1 MAGLIL
7 KLVRAYCRVNL
18 VLRILCGLLI
28 GVALAC
34 VVPGC
39 KAIGLPGV
47 LFVSALKAVAPVLV
61 ALLVTSSL
69 ASGNL
74 GFNRKFGMVLFLYL
88 LATFLAAVIAVCG
101 SFMFPQT
108 LVLQTANTDLAAPC
122 GLADVFSNLL
132 KKMTDNPVAAVA
144 DANYLGVLFWSVFAG
159 LVLKRSAGP
168 QFKADL
174 ATMSDAVSRMVRI
187 VIECAPFGILGIAF
201 AVVSDN
207 GIGALGAYVS
217 LLALLVGCM
226 AFVALVMNPAI
237 IFAVTRRN
245 PYPLV
250 FTCLQRSGVTA
261 FFTRSSAANIP
272 VNMQLCR
279 DLGLDADLYSV
290 SIPLG
295 ATVNMSGA
303 AVTITVMTLAAANT
317 VGIRPDV
324 MSALLLSVLASLA
337 ACGASGVA
345 GGSML
350 LIPMACSLFGI
361 GNDIAMQVVGAGF
374 FIGIVQD
381 GAETMLNSSSDVMFA
396 AAAEYSQR
404 RCGKGRCG
412 TGDFS

>member
-1 MAGLIL
+1 MAKVISR
-7 KLVRAYCRVNL
+7 LVRAYCGVNI
-18 VLRILCGLLI
+18 VLRILCGLVVGI
-28 GVALAC
+28 ALAC
-34 VVPGC
+34 VFPGC
-39 KAIGLPGV
+39 GAIRLPGV
-47 LFVSALKAVAPVLV
+47 LFVGTLKAIAPVLV
-61 ALLVTSSL
+61 AFLVTSSL
-69 ASGNL
+69 ASGSL
-74 GFNRKFGMVLFLYL
+74 GLNRKFGLVLFLYL

-108 LVLQTANTDLAAPC
+108 LVLQTAESDLAAPC

-132 KKMTDNPVAAVA
+132 MKMTENPVAAVA
-144 DANYLGVLFWSVFAG
+144 NANYLGVLFWSVFAG

-168 QFKADL
+168 QFKAAL
-174 ATMSDAVSRMVRI
+174 ATLADAVSRMVRV
-187 VIECAPFGILGIAF
+187 VIDCAPFGILGIAF
-201 AVVSDN
+201 TVVSSN
-207 GIGALGAYVS
+207 GMRALGSYVS
-217 LLALLVGCM
+217 LVALLVGCM

-295 ATVNMSGA
+295 ATINMSGA

-317 VGIRPDV
+317 VGVHPDV

-350 LIPMACSLFGI
+350 LIPLACSLFGI

-381 GAETMLNSSSDVMFA
+381 GVETMLNSSSDVMFA
-396 AAAEYSQR
+396 AAAE
-404 RCGKGRCG
+404 GRA
-412 TGDFS
+412 

>member
-1 MAGLIL
+1 MANWAL
-7 KLVRAYCRVNL
+7 KLVRSYCGVNL
-18 VLRILCGLLI
+18 VLRILCGLVV
-28 GVALAC
+28 GVVLAC
-34 VVPGC
+34 IVPGC
-39 KAIGLPGV
+39 TAIGLPGQ
-47 LFVSALKAVAPVLV
+47 LFVGALKAIAPVLV
-61 ALLVTSSL
+61 AFLVTSSL
-69 ASGNL
+69 ASGYSEANK
-74 GFNRKFGMVLFLYL
+74 KFGMVLFLYL

-108 LVLQTANTDLAAPC
+108 LLLQTANTDLAAPC

-132 KKMTDNPVAAVA
+132 EKVAQNPVAAVA
-144 DANYLGVLFWSVFAG
+144 EANYLGVLFWSVFAG

-168 QFKADL
+168 QFKSAL
-174 ATMSDAVSRMVRI
+174 ATLADAVSRMVRI

-201 AVVSDN
+201 SVVADN
-207 GIGALGAYVS
+207 GIGALRMYVS
-217 LLALLVGCM
+217 LVALLVGCM

-250 FTCLQRSGVTA
+250 FTCLQRSGMTA

-279 DLGLDADLYSV
+279 ELGLDPNLYSV

-324 MSALLLSVLASLA
+324 MSALVLSVLASLA

-374 FIGIVQD
+374 FVGIVQD
-381 GAETMLNSSSDVMFA
+381 GVETMLNSSSDVMLA
-396 AAAEYSQR
+396 AAAE
-404 RCGKGRCG
+404 GKV
-412 TGDFS
+412 

>member
-1 MAGLIL
+1 MSNVISR
-7 KLVRAYCRVNL
+7 LVRAYCGVNI
-18 VLRILCGLLI
+18 VLRILCGLVVGI
-28 GVALAC
+28 ALAC
-34 VVPGC
+34 VFPGC
-39 KAIGLPGV
+39 SAIRLPGV
-47 LFVSALKAVAPVLV
+47 LFVGTLKAIAPVLV
-61 ALLVTSSL
+61 AFLVTSSL
-69 ASGNL
+69 ASGSL
-74 GFNRKFGMVLFLYL
+74 GLNRKFGLVLFLYL

-108 LVLQTANTDLAAPC
+108 LVLQTAESDLAAPC

-132 KKMTDNPVAAVA
+132 MKMTENPVAAVA
-144 DANYLGVLFWSVFAG
+144 NANYLGVLFWSVFAG

-168 QFKADL
+168 QFKAAL
-174 ATMSDAVSRMVRI
+174 ATLADAVSRMVRV

-201 AVVSDN
+201 TVVSNN
-207 GIGALGAYVS
+207 GIGALGAYAS
-217 LLALLVGCM
+217 LVALLVGCM

-250 FTCLQRSGVTA
+250 FTCLQRSGMTA

-295 ATVNMSGA
+295 ATINMSGA

-317 VGIRPDV
+317 VGVHPDV

-350 LIPMACSLFGI
+350 LIPLACSLFGI

-381 GAETMLNSSSDVMFA
+381 GVETMLNSSSDVMFA
-396 AAAEYSQR
+396 AAAELRYR
-404 RCGKGRCG
+404 RG
-412 TGDFS
+412 

>member
-1 MAGLIL
+1 MANLISR
-7 KLVRAYCRVNL
+7 LVRAYCGVNI
-18 VLRILCGLLI
+18 VLRILCGLVVGI
-28 GVALAC
+28 VLAC
-34 VVPGC
+34 AFPGC
-39 KAIGLPGV
+39 RAIGLLGV
-47 LFVSALKAVAPVLV
+47 LFVGTLKAIAPILV

-69 ASGNL
+69 ASGSL
-74 GFNRKFGMVLFLYL
+74 GLNRKFGLVLFLYL
-88 LATFLAAVIAVCG
+88 LATFLAALIAVCG

-108 LVLQTANTDLAAPC
+108 LVLQTAEADLTAPC
-122 GLADVFSNLL
+122 GLAGVFSNLL
-132 KKMTDNPVAAVA
+132 TKMTENPIAAVA
-144 DANYLGVLFWSVFAG
+144 NANYLGVLFWSVFAG

-168 QFKADL
+168 QFKAAL
-174 ATMSDAVSRMVRI
+174 ATLADAVSRMVRV
-187 VIECAPFGILGIAF
+187 VIDCAPFGILGIAF
-201 AVVSDN
+201 TVVSNN
-207 GIGALGAYVS
+207 GIGALGAYAS
-217 LLALLVGCM
+217 LVALLVGCM

-250 FTCLQRSGVTA
+250 FTCLQRSGMTA

-317 VGIRPDV
+317 VGVRPDV

-350 LIPMACSLFGI
+350 LIPLACSLFGI

-381 GAETMLNSSSDVMFA
+381 GVETMLNSSSDVMFA
-396 AAAEYSQR
+396 AAAELRYR
-404 RCGKGRCG
+404 GWGK
-412 TGDFS
+412 SALKA

>member
-1 MAGLIL
+1 MLTWMDS
-7 KLVRAYCRVNL
+7 
-18 VLRILCGLLI
+18 LRGR
-28 GVALAC
+28 
-34 VVPGC
+34 
-39 KAIGLPGV
+39 
-47 LFVSALKAVAPVLV
+47 S
-61 ALLVTSSL
+61 
-69 ASGNL
+69 
-74 GFNRKFGMVLFLYL
+74 M
-88 LATFLAAVIAVCG
+88 
-101 SFMFPQT
+101 M
-108 LVLQTANTDLAAPC
+108 
-122 GLADVFSNLL
+122 
-132 KKMTDNPVAAVA
+132 
-144 DANYLGVLFWSVFAG
+144 
-159 LVLKRSAGP
+159 KRSAGL
-168 QFKADL
+168 QFKSSL
-174 ATMSDAVSRMVRI
+174 ATLADAVSRMVRV
-187 VIECAPFGILGIAF
+187 VIDCAPFGILGIAF
-201 AVVSDN
+201 TVVSSN
-207 GIGALGAYVS
+207 GMRALGSYVS
-217 LLALLVGCM
+217 LVALLVGCM

-295 ATVNMSGA
+295 ATINMSGA

-317 VGIRPDV
+317 VGVHPDV

-350 LIPMACSLFGI
+350 LIPLACSLFGI

-381 GAETMLNSSSDVMFA
+381 GVETMLNSSSDVMFA
-396 AAAEYSQR
+396 AAAE
-404 RCGKGRCG
+404 GRA
-412 TGDFS
+412 